1 MFIKLV
7 RELSYRGHRNVK
19 SLPVN
24 KPLRECRYLNQ
35 SFVNYSLC
43 YKKNIIFNAQIGQSI
58 TMLHNSIFFVMLE
71 NSKIE
76 QIPVNIYL
84 TNHLIVGI
92 VTNVDDHTAE
102 LRLKDNKRC
111 TVALDK
117 IEAIAID

>member
-1 MFIKLV
+1 M
-7 RELSYRGHRNVK
+7 
-19 SLPVN
+19 
-24 KPLRECRYLNQ
+24 LN
-35 SFVNYSLC
+35 
-43 YKKNIIFNAQIGQSI
+43 
-58 TMLHNSIFFVMLE
+58 NSIFFVMLE
-71 NSKIE
+71 NSRIE

-84 TNHLIVGI
+84 TNHLITGI